1 VDKPFTWV
9 LKDFNDEKYIS
20 ILLMAIGLK
29 SYSQVNPTR
38 IQVPSY
44 QFQNF
49 IYDARSAGLGEGG
62 IALSPDGN
70 SAYLNPAK
78 FSFYGIEQIV
88 PINHWV

>member
-1 VDKPFTWV
+1 MKR
-9 LKDFNDEKYIS
+9 YIS
-20 ILLMAIGLK
+20 ILFMIVGFK

-78 FSFYGIEQIV
+78 LVFME
-88 PINHWV
+88 